1 MSDGELL
8 DAAVVRVW
16 ARLAVEALGRAR
28 AALDGVNVFPVAD
41 GDTGTNM
48 HLTLRGAARGVHA
61 APHGAGGARLL
72 RLMARGALLGAR
84 GNSGVILSE
93 WLRGLAAAGA
103 GPDTLDRALD
113 AAARGARG
121 AVAHPEPGTILTA
134 AEVAAAAAREAAV
147 GASDAP
153 DGGRLAVLD
162 AARRGAR
169 EAALASTGSLAAL
182 RAAGVLDAGACGL
195 LLVLHALAQAQRLA
209 GAGAGTEAM
218 SEAPGTMP
226 PVTLDIELHAARPA
240 GPGAPA
246 SAAVPFLAVPFG
258 AGEPASDR
266 DELELMFVLHRPTGA
281 REFAPGEVAATLR
294 ADLDAVG
301 ESVVVVGGGQDEEAA
316 DAVWQAHVHTVD
328 LEAALAVARRWAERG
343 TVSHVHVRHLALP
356 PTHWAAVAVTAA
368 PLLAAD
374 LARAGALVLID
385 LGVPVDP
392 DDIAQAVLGAGTRQ
406 VLVLSGPVRD
416 AAERVP
422 EALAARLAET
432 GEPGGVDAVLLDA
445 PGDAHLVTAVAAL
458 ADALD
463 ALAAD
468 GSDVSQADVPAVV
481 RGALARLRTAA
492 TGAGGCAQALAT
504 MLAAGAA
511 PELVTALTD
520 AAVDDTIVSGLAA
533 VVAEHAPGTELVV
546 LPTGRAGDG
555 VTLSVETQ
563 EG

>member
-1 MSDGELL
+1 LSDGELL
-8 DAAVVRVW
+8 DAPVVRVW

-48 HLTLRGAARGVHA
+48 HLTLREAAHA
-61 APHGAGGARLL
+61 IHDAPDDAGGARLL

-93 WLRGLAAAGA
+93 WLRGLAAAA
-103 GPDTLDRALD
+103 TRRDPLAPALD

-134 AEVAAAAAREAAV
+134 AEVAAAAAREAAADPV
-147 GASDAP
+147 ASGAP

-169 EAALASTGSLAAL
+169 EAALASTGTLAAL

-195 LLVLHALAQAQRLA
+195 LLVLHALAQAQRVA
-209 GAGAGTEAM
+209 GVGSEAM
-218 SEAPGTMP
+218 SEGPGTMT
-226 PVTLDIELHAARPA
+226 PVTLDIDLHAARPA
-240 GPGAPA
+240 GPGTPA
-246 SAAVPFLAVPFG
+246 SAVVPFG
-258 AGEPASDR
+258 AGEPASDQ

-281 REFAPGEVAATLR
+281 AEFAPGEVAETLR

-301 ESVVVVGGGQDEEAA
+301 DSVVVVGGGQDEEAA
-316 DAVWQAHVHTVD
+316 DAVWQAHVHTAD

-356 PTHWAAVAVTAA
+356 PTRWAAVAVTAA

-374 LARAGALVLID
+374 LARAGALVLLD
-385 LGVPVDP
+385 LDAPVDP
-392 DDIAQAVLGAGTRQ
+392 DDLAQAALGAGTRQ
-406 VLVLSGPVRD
+406 VLVLPGPVAD
-416 AAERVP
+416 VVERVP

-432 GEPGGVDAVLLDA
+432 GEPGSVEAVLLDA

-463 ALAAD
+463 ALDGDAD
-468 GSDVSQADVPAVV
+468 ASLQADVPAVV
-481 RGALARLRTAA
+481 RGALARLRTATTDA
-492 TGAGGCAQALAT
+492 AGCAWVLAT
-504 MLAAGAA
+504 LLPAGAA
-511 PELVTALTD
+511 PDVVTALTD
-520 AAVDDTIVSGLAA
+520 AAVDHALVTGLAA
-533 VVAEHAPGTELVV
+533 VVAEHAPGAELVV
-546 LPTGRAGDG
+546 LPTGRPGDG

-563 EG
+563 ER